1 MSCAKIGVLLCQNRS
16 ELCHKFICNTKPF
29 FLSSLCR
36 ALKSVTIDIDFLTM
50 SENNTRKYADTEVAT
65 QHNQLINS
73 QQSLSVIQKRIFYLA
88 IQQIRKGDKDF
99 KRYYIDISDIV
110 PGTSQDIFK
119 RVEAELE
126 ELRKKDVKFV
136 EKIKG
141 EDWNSAVNLIAKSSH
156 KKGTGQIYVDLHPD
170 IRDMLLDLKKYFTR
184 VPVVELIACRSIY
197 GQRLYELLYQYADT
211 GIRLMTVEELREKLN
226 LQNKYENFAHFRR
239 RVLEQ
244 AQEDVEK
251 HTNMRFTWQEL
262 KAKKGRK
269 IDGLIFDIKVSD
281 PEQTELDFD
290 GQKVDMSKHKKLQ
303 ENLRQICQ
311 FSDKNIRKVLRYIEE
326 KPDHKI
332 VFHNII
338 HKTEI
343 RVKDG
348 DQNHAKKLTN
358 PEAWAMKMMQTTLP
372 DFD

>member
-1 MSCAKIGVLLCQNRS
+1 MSCAKKDVLLCQKRC
-16 ELCHKFICNTKPF
+16 ELCHKFICDTKPF

-36 ALKSVTIDIDFLTM
+36 ALKSVTIDTVFLTM

-99 KRYYIDISDIV
+99 KRYYIDLSDLAPSESIYHQV
-110 PGTSQDIFK
+110 SG
-119 RVEAELE
+119 ELDD
-126 ELRKKDVKFV
+126 LMSKKIRFV
-136 EKIKG
+136 EEINGFKY
-141 EDWNSAVNLIAKSSH
+141 DTRLNLVSKSSH

-184 VPVVELIACRSIY
+184 VPVVELIACRSTY
-197 GQRLYELLYQYADT
+197 GQRMYELLYQFADT

-226 LQNKYENFAHFRR
+226 LQNKYENFYDFRR
-239 RVLEQ
+239 RVLQQ
-244 AQEDVEK
+244 AKEDIEK
-251 HTNMRFTWQEL
+251 HTNMRFTWTEI
-262 KAKKGRK
+262 KARKGRK
-269 IDGLIFDIKVSD
+269 IERIMFDIQVSD
-281 PEQTELDFD
+281 PVQVELPFSPD
-290 GQKVDMSKHKKLQ
+290 KVDMSKHKKLQ

-332 VFHNII
+332 VFHKII